1 MKIYSELCTEND
13 EKILENVIL
22 FINRVNVFIFPK
34 TSPSMSLSAK
44 DFKKVL
50 TVSGKEYEYYPVK
63 AVKDLGWGDADRLP
77 YSLQIVLENM
87 LRNFDGKTV
96 NEESIKELLSW
107 NSKNPVEKEIPF
119 KVSRILMQDFTG
131 VPAIVDLASMR
142 EYARENGKNPDLIQP
157 GVPIDLIID
166 HSVQVDEYN
175 NPKAFEVNLV
185 KEIERNEER
194 YKFLKWAGQAFNE
207 LRIFPPSAG
216 ICHQINLEY
225 LAKIIMSNKGVAYF
239 DSLVGTD
246 SHTTMINGIGVFGFG
261 VGGIEAEAAM
271 LGEPIYFITPKVVG
285 VKLSGK
291 LNDGVTATD
300 LALTLAKV
308 FREHNVVNKFVEF
321 YGEGVRNL
329 SVPDRA
335 TVSNMSPEYGST
347 VSLFPVDEQTLDYLR
362 LTGRP
367 EWLISLVEEYYKSQG
382 LFGSKEREYSEII
395 EVNLDEIKPS
405 VSGPSLPH
413 QRLDLEKIPESFRQ
427 TFVKDQPKSSGDLKE
442 GDVVIA
448 AITSCT
454 NTSNP
459 NVLIMAGLVAK
470 KAYEIGLRVNTS
482 KVKTSLAPGSR
493 VVTEY
498 LKRSGLL
505 DYLEKQ
511 GFYVVAYGCTT
522 CIGNSGPLPD
532 DFSRLINEGNLAMV
546 SVLSGNRN
554 YEGRVHNDVK
564 ANYLMSPP
572 LVVAYALAGNINKDL
587 TKEPIGYSAGKP
599 IYLKDIWP
607 NSAEVQETIK
617 KSVSKD
623 LYESIYNEKIFN
635 VNPYWNSLNSP
646 SGKYFEWDDKSTY
659 IKKAPYFDGWK
670 VGEKKEIEDII
681 NARILLV
688 LGDSVSTDHISPA
701 GAIMPDSPAGK
712 YLINHGV
719 PVTEFNTYGARR
731 GNHEVMIRGTF
742 ANRRL
747 KNLMVNVEGGYT
759 VHYPEGQM
767 MTIYDAAMK
776 YREKGVPLVII
787 AGKEYGSGSSRDWAA
802 KGPALLGIK
811 AVIAESFERI
821 HRSNLVGMGI
831 IPLQFK
837 EGQNYKSLSI
847 DYSKPIS
854 VIFKEKKPRGI
865 AYLVFYDK
873 SGSQKSIELITRID
887 SELEM
892 EYIRYGGI
900 LKYVLSK
907 MLARS

>member
-1 MKIYSELCTEND
+1 
-13 EKILENVIL
+13 
-22 FINRVNVFIFPK
+22 
-34 TSPSMSLSAK
+34 MSLSAK
-44 DFKKVL
+44 DFKRILK
-50 TVSGKEYEYYPVK
+50 VSGKEYEYYPVT
-63 AVKDLGWGDADRLP
+63 AVKDLGWGDSDRLP

-96 NEESIKELLSW
+96 TEESIKELLNW
-107 NSKNPVEKEIPF
+107 DSKNPVEKEIPF

-175 NPKAFEVNLV
+175 NPKAFEFNLV

-225 LAKIIMSNKGVAYF
+225 LAKVVMVNKGIAYF

-285 VKLSGK
+285 VKLNGK
-291 LNDGVTATD
+291 LSDGVTATD

-405 VSGPSLPH
+405 VAGPSLPH
-413 QRLDLEKIPESFRQ
+413 QRLDLEK
-427 TFVKDQPKSSGDLKE
+427 
-442 GDVVIA
+442 
-448 AITSCT
+448 
-454 NTSNP
+454 
-459 NVLIMAGLVAK
+459 
-470 KAYEIGLRVNTS
+470 VNTS

-532 DFSRLINEGNLAMV
+532 DFSKLINEGNLAMV

-554 YEGRVHNDVK
+554 YEGRIHNDVK

-572 LVVAYALAGNINKDL
+572 LVVAYAIAGNINKDL
-587 TKEPIGYSAGKP
+587 TKEPIGYSNGKP

-607 NSAEVQETIK
+607 SSTEVQEIIK
-617 KSVSKD
+617 KSISKD
-623 LYESIYNEKIFN
+623 LYTSIYNENIFN

-646 SGKYFEWDDKSTY
+646 VGKYFEWDDKSTY

-670 VGEKKEIEDII
+670 AGEKKEIEDII

-712 YLINHGV
+712 YLISQGV
-719 PVTEFNTYGARR
+719 PITEFNTYGARR

-747 KNLMVNVEGGYT
+747 KNLMVNIEGGYT
-759 VHYPEGQM
+759 VHYPEGQI
-767 MTIYDAAMK
+767 MTVYDAAMK
-776 YREKGVPLVII
+776 YKEEGVPLVVI

-837 EGQNYKSLSI
+837 EGQNYKSLNI

-854 VIFKEKKPRGI
+854 IIFKEKKPHGT
-865 AYLVFYDK
+865 AQLVFYDK
-873 SGSQKSIELITRID
+873 SGNQKHAELIIRID

-907 MLARS
+907 MLARA

>member
-1 MKIYSELCTEND
+1 MDLKKES
-13 EKILENVIL
+13 
-22 FINRVNVFIFPK
+22 
-34 TSPSMSLSAK
+34 
-44 DFKKVL
+44 FKQTLK
-50 TVSGKEYEYYPVK
+50 VSGETYEVYPVSV
-63 AVKDLGWGDADRLP
+63 VKDLGWGDPERLP
-77 YSLQIVLENM
+77 YSLQVVLENM
-87 LRNFDGKTV
+87 LRNYDGKV
-96 NEESIKELLSW
+96 VKEEDIKGLLSW
-107 NSKNPVEKEIPF
+107 NSKNPAEKEVPF
-119 KVSRILMQDFTG
+119 KVARILMQDFTG
-131 VPAIVDLASMR
+131 VPALVDLASMR
-142 EYARENGKNPDLIQP
+142 DYAKSSGKDPELIQP

-175 NPKAFEVNLV
+175 SPKAFEINLE

-194 YKFLKWAGQAFNE
+194 YRFLKWAAQAFRG

-225 LAKIIMSNKGVAYF
+225 LAKVVTQNGNVAYF

-271 LGEPIYFITPKVVG
+271 LGEPIYFLTPKVVG
-285 VKLSGK
+285 VKLNGK
-291 LNDGVTATD
+291 LQDGVTATD

-308 FREHNVVNKFVEF
+308 FREHGVVNKFVEF

-347 VSLFPVDEQTLDYLR
+347 ISIFPVDEQTLDYLR

-367 EWLISLVEEYYKSQG
+367 EGLVKLVEEYYKMQG
-382 LFGSKEREYSEII
+382 LFGAKEREYSEVI
-395 EVNLDEIKPS
+395 EVNLDEVKPS
-405 VSGPSLPH
+405 VAGPSLPH
-413 QRLDLEKIPESFRQ
+413 QRLDLESVPKSFREAYIKEQ
-427 TFVKDQPKSSGDLKE
+427 EKLYQGLKDGDI
-442 GDVVIA
+442 VIA

-459 NVLIMAGLVAK
+459 NVLIMAGLLAK
-470 KAYEIGLRVNTS
+470 KAYELGLRVDTS

-498 LKRSGLL
+498 LKRAGLL
-505 DYLEKQ
+505 EYLEKL

-532 DFSRLINEGNLAMV
+532 NFSKLVNEGNLAVV
-546 SVLSGNRN
+546 SAISGNRN
-554 YEGRVHNDVK
+554 YEGRVHVDVK

-572 LVVAYALAGNINKDL
+572 LVVAYAIAGNINKDL
-587 TKEPIGYSAGKP
+587 TKEPLGYSDGRP
-599 IYLKDIWP
+599 VYLKDVWP
-607 NSAEVQETIK
+607 KSSEVQEVIK
-617 KSVSKD
+617 KAVSRD
-623 LYESIYNEKIFN
+623 LYEAVYNEKIFS
-635 VNPYWNSLNSP
+635 VNPYWNQLKSP
-646 SGKYFEWDDKSTY
+646 SGKYFEWDEKSTY
-659 IKKAPYFDGWK
+659 IRRAPYFDGWK
-670 VGEKKEIEDII
+670 AGETKEIEDIVD
-681 NARILLV
+681 ARVLLV

-712 YLINHGV
+712 YLIERGV
-719 PVTEFNTYGARR
+719 PITEFNTYGARR

-759 VHYPEGQM
+759 IHYPDGKL
-767 MTIYDAAMK
+767 MTVYEAAMK
-776 YREKGVPLVII
+776 YKEEGVPLVVI

-802 KGPALLGIK
+802 KGPALLGIR

-837 EGQNYKSLSI
+837 EGESYKTLNI
-847 DYSKPIS
+847 DYSKPIT
-854 VIFKEKKPRGI
+854 IRFKEKKPRGT
-865 AYLVFYDK
+865 A
-873 SGSQKSIELITRID
+873 ELIYTDKEGKQRRTELIMRVD

-907 MLARS
+907 MLKSQ

>member
-1 MKIYSELCTEND
+1 
-13 EKILENVIL
+13 
-22 FINRVNVFIFPK
+22 
-34 TSPSMSLSAK
+34 MSLGPES
-44 DFKKVL
+44 FKKTL
-50 TVSGKEYEYYPVK
+50 KVSGKEYKFYAVDTVK
-63 AVKDLGWGDADRLP
+63 EIGWGDPDRLP

-87 LRNFDGKTV
+87 LRNYDNKTIK
-96 NEESIKELLSW
+96 EENIKELLNW
-107 NSKNPVEKEIPF
+107 NSKNPAETEIPF

-142 EYARENGKNPDLIQP
+142 DYAKENGKNPDLIQP
-157 GVPIDLIID
+157 GVPIDLVID

-175 NPKAFEVNLV
+175 SPKAFEINLA

-194 YKFLKWAGQAFNE
+194 YKFLKWAGQAFNA

-225 LAKIIMSNKGVAYF
+225 LAKVVMNTNEVAYF

-271 LGEPIYFITPKVVG
+271 LGEPIYFLTPKVVG

-291 LNDGVTATD
+291 LQDGVTATD

-321 YGEGVRNL
+321 FGDGVKNL

-347 VSLFPVDEQTLDYLR
+347 VSLFPVDEQTLEYLR

-367 EWLISLVEEYYKSQG
+367 DWLVKLVEAYYKAQG
-382 LFGSKEREYSEII
+382 LFGAREREYSEII
-395 EVNLDEIKPS
+395 EISLDDIKPS

-413 QRLDLEKIPESFRQ
+413 QRLDLEKVPESFRQ
-427 TFVKDQPKSSGDLKE
+427 AFLKDQPKVSGELKE
-442 GDVVIA
+442 GDIIIA

-470 KAYEIGLRVNTS
+470 KAYELGLKVNTN

-505 DYLEKQ
+505 NYLERL

-532 DFSRLINEGNLAMV
+532 DLSKLINEGNLATV

-554 YEGRVHNDVK
+554 YEGRVHNDIK

-572 LVVAYALAGNINKDL
+572 LVVAYAIAGNINKDL
-587 TKEPIGYSAGKP
+587 SKEPLGYSDGKP

-607 NSAEVQETIK
+607 SNLEVQEVIK
-617 KSVSKD
+617 KSISKD
-623 LYESIYNEKIFN
+623 LYEAVYNESIFN
-635 VNPYWNSLNSP
+635 INPYWNSLKSP
-646 SGKYFEWDDKSTY
+646 SGKYFEWDEKSTY
-659 IKKAPYFDGWK
+659 IKRAPYFDGWK
-670 VGEKKEIEDII
+670 AGETKDIEDLV

-712 YLINHGV
+712 YLISRGV
-719 PVTEFNTYGARR
+719 SITEFNTYGSRR

-759 VHYPEGQM
+759 IHYPDGQV
-767 MTIYDAAMK
+767 MTVYDAAMK
-776 YREKGVPLVII
+776 YKEEGVPLVVI

-802 KGPALLGIK
+802 KGPALLGVK

-821 HRSNLVGMGI
+821 HRSNLIGMGI

-837 EGQNYKSLSI
+837 EGENYKSLGI

-854 VIFKEKKPRGI
+854 IIFKEKKPRGT
-865 AYLVFYDK
+865 AYLIFYNK
-873 SGSQKSIELITRID
+873 FGEQKSAELTIRID

-892 EYIRYGGI
+892 EYIKYGGI

-907 MLARS
+907 MLARA

>member
-1 MKIYSELCTEND
+1 
-13 EKILENVIL
+13 
-22 FINRVNVFIFPK
+22 
-34 TSPSMSLSAK
+34 MSLGPES
-44 DFKKVL
+44 FKKTL
-50 TVSGKEYEYYPVK
+50 KVSGKEYKFYAVDTVK
-63 AVKDLGWGDADRLP
+63 EIGWGDPDRLP

-87 LRNFDGKTV
+87 LRNYDNKTIK
-96 NEESIKELLSW
+96 EENIKELLNW
-107 NSKNPVEKEIPF
+107 NSKNPAETEIPF

-142 EYARENGKNPDLIQP
+142 DYAKENGKNPDLIQP
-157 GVPIDLIID
+157 GVPIDLVID

-175 NPKAFEVNLV
+175 SPKAFEINLA

-194 YKFLKWAGQAFNE
+194 YKFLKWAGQAFNA

-225 LAKIIMSNKGVAYF
+225 LAKVVMNTNEVAYF

-271 LGEPIYFITPKVVG
+271 LGEPIYFLTPKVVG

-291 LNDGVTATD
+291 LQDGVTATD

-321 YGEGVRNL
+321 FGDGVKNL

-347 VSLFPVDEQTLDYLR
+347 VSLFPVDEQTLEYLR

-367 EWLISLVEEYYKSQG
+367 DWLVKLVEAYYKAQG
-382 LFGSKEREYSEII
+382 LFGAREREYSEII
-395 EVNLDEIKPS
+395 EISLDDIKPS

-413 QRLDLEKIPESFRQ
+413 QRLDLEKVPESFRQ
-427 TFVKDQPKSSGDLKE
+427 AFLKDQPKVSGELKE
-442 GDVVIA
+442 GDIIIA

-470 KAYEIGLRVNTS
+470 KAYELGLKVNTN

-505 DYLEKQ
+505 NYLERL

-532 DFSRLINEGNLAMV
+532 DLSKLINEGNLATV

-554 YEGRVHNDVK
+554 YEGRVHNDIK

-572 LVVAYALAGNINKDL
+572 LVVAYAIAGNINKDL
-587 TKEPIGYSAGKP
+587 SKEPLGYSDGKP

-607 NSAEVQETIK
+607 SNLEVQEVIK
-617 KSVSKD
+617 KSISKD
-623 LYESIYNEKIFN
+623 LYEAVYNDSIFN
-635 VNPYWNSLNSP
+635 INPYWNSLKSP
-646 SGKYFEWDDKSTY
+646 SGKYFEWDEKSTY
-659 IKKAPYFDGWK
+659 IKRAPYFDGWK
-670 VGEKKEIEDII
+670 AGETKDIEDLV

-712 YLINHGV
+712 YLISRGV
-719 PVTEFNTYGARR
+719 SITEFNTYGSRR

-759 VHYPEGQM
+759 IHYPDGQV
-767 MTIYDAAMK
+767 MTVYDAAMK
-776 YREKGVPLVII
+776 YKEEGVPLVVI

-802 KGPALLGIK
+802 KGPALLGVK

-821 HRSNLVGMGI
+821 HRSNLIGMGI

-837 EGQNYKSLSI
+837 EGENYKSLGI

-854 VIFKEKKPRGI
+854 IIFKEKKPRGT
-865 AYLVFYDK
+865 AYLIFYNK
-873 SGSQKSIELITRID
+873 FGEQKSAELTIRID

-892 EYIRYGGI
+892 EYIKYGGI

-907 MLARS
+907 MLARA

>member
-1 MKIYSELCTEND
+1 
-13 EKILENVIL
+13 
-22 FINRVNVFIFPK
+22 
-34 TSPSMSLSAK
+34 MSLSAK
-44 DFKKVL
+44 DFKRILK
-50 TVSGKEYEYYPVK
+50 VSGKEYEYYPVT
-63 AVKDLGWGDADRLP
+63 AVKDLGWGDSDRLP

-96 NEESIKELLSW
+96 TEESIKELLNW
-107 NSKNPVEKEIPF
+107 DSKNPVEKEIPF

-166 HSVQVDEYN
+166 HSVQVDKYN
-175 NPKAFEVNLV
+175 DHKAFEFNLV

-225 LAKIIMSNKGVAYF
+225 LAKVVMVNKGIAYF

-285 VKLSGK
+285 VKLNGK
-291 LNDGVTATD
+291 LSDGVTATD

-395 EVNLDEIKPS
+395 EINLDEIKPS
-405 VSGPSLPH
+405 VAGPSLPH
-413 QRLDLEKIPESFRQ
+413 QRLDLEKIPESFKQ
-427 TFVKDQPKSSGDLKE
+427 TFIKDQPKSSGDLKE

-470 KAYEIGLRVNTS
+470 KAYEFGLRVNTS

-532 DFSRLINEGNLAMV
+532 DFSMLINEGNLAVV

-554 YEGRVHNDVK
+554 YEGRIHNDVK

-572 LVVAYALAGNINKDL
+572 LVVAYAIAGNINKDL
-587 TKEPIGYSAGKP
+587 TKEPIGYSNGKP

-607 NSAEVQETIK
+607 SSTEVQEIIK
-617 KSVSKD
+617 KSISKD
-623 LYESIYNEKIFN
+623 LYTSIYNENIFN

-646 SGKYFEWDDKSTY
+646 VGKYFEWDDKSTY

-670 VGEKKEIEDII
+670 AGEKKEIEDII

-712 YLINHGV
+712 YLISHGV
-719 PVTEFNTYGARR
+719 PITEFNTYGARR

-747 KNLMVNVEGGYT
+747 KNLMVNIEGGYT
-759 VHYPEGQM
+759 VHYPEGQV
-767 MTIYDAAMK
+767 MTVYDAAMK
-776 YREKGVPLVII
+776 YKEEGVPLVVI

-837 EGQNYKSLSI
+837 EGQNYKSLNI

-854 VIFKEKKPRGI
+854 IIFKEKKPHGT
-865 AYLVFYDK
+865 AQLVFYDK
-873 SGSQKSIELITRID
+873 SGNQKHAELIIRID

-907 MLARS
+907 MLARA

>member
-1 MKIYSELCTEND
+1 MSYSSETFKQILRVQGMEYEIY
-13 EKILENVIL
+13 
-22 FINRVNVFIFPK
+22 P
-34 TSPSMSLSAK
+34 
-44 DFKKVL
+44 
-50 TVSGKEYEYYPVK
+50 VSG
-63 AVKDLGWGDADRLP
+63 VKDLGWGDPERLP

-87 LRNFDGKTV
+87 LRNLDGKAVTV
-96 NEESIKELLSW
+96 EDIKAVLNW
-107 NSKNPVEKEIPF
+107 NSRNPEDRDIPF

-142 EYARENGKNPDLIQP
+142 DFAKSVGKDPDLIQP

-175 NPKAFEVNLV
+175 SPKAFEINLT

-194 YKFLKWAGQAFNE
+194 YRFLKWAGQAFRN
-207 LRIFPPSAG
+207 LRIFPPSSG

-225 LAKIIMSNKGVAYF
+225 LAKVVMTDGKRAYF

-246 SHTTMINGIGVFGFG
+246 SHTTMINGIGVFGYG

-271 LGEPIYFITPKVVG
+271 LGEPVYFILPKVVG
-285 VKLSGK
+285 VKLNGK
-291 LNDGVTATD
+291 LQDGVTATD
-300 LALTLAKV
+300 LALTLAKI

-321 YGEGVRNL
+321 YGDGVRSL

-347 VSLFPVDEQTLDYLR
+347 ISIFPVDEQTLDYLR

-367 EWLISLVEEYYKSQG
+367 EWLVKLVEEYYKTQG
-382 LFGSKEREYSEII
+382 LFGAREREYSEVI

-413 QRLDLEKIPESFRQ
+413 QRLDLEKVPESFRQ
-427 TFVKDQPKSSGDLKE
+427 AYLKEQQRTSGDLKD
-442 GDVVIA
+442 GDIVIA

-459 NVLIMAGLVAK
+459 NVLVMAGLVAK
-470 KAYEIGLRVNTS
+470 KAYELGLRVDTS

-505 DYLEKQ
+505 EFLEKL

-532 DFSRLINEGNLAMV
+532 DLSRLVNEGNLAVV

-554 YEGRVHNDVK
+554 YEGRVHNDVR

-572 LVVAYALAGNINKDL
+572 LVVAYAIAGNINRDL
-587 TKEPIGYSAGKP
+587 TKEPLGYANGRP
-599 IYLKDIWP
+599 VYLKDIWP
-607 NSAEVQETIK
+607 TNEEVQMVIK
-617 KSVSKD
+617 SSISRE
-623 LYESIYNEKIFN
+623 LYEAVYNEGIFK
-635 VNPYWNSLNSP
+635 VNPYWNELKAP
-646 SGKYFEWDDKSTY
+646 SGKYFEWDEKSTY
-659 IKKAPYFDGWK
+659 IRRAPYFDGWRP
-670 VGEKKEIEDII
+670 GETKELEDIV
-681 NARILLV
+681 NARILLL

-712 YLINHGV
+712 YLLSKGV
-719 PVTEFNTYGARR
+719 SIAEFNTYGSRR

-747 KNLMVNVEGGYT
+747 KNMMVNVEGGYT
-759 VHYPEGQM
+759 VHYPDGQL
-767 MTIYDAAMK
+767 MTVYDAAMK
-776 YREKGVPLVII
+776 YKEEGVPVIVM

-802 KGPALLGIK
+802 KGPALLGVR
-811 AVIAESFERI
+811 AVVAESFERI

-831 IPLQFK
+831 VPLQFK
-837 EGQNYKSLSI
+837 EGESWRSLNI
-847 DYSKPIS
+847 DYSKPVSI
-854 VIFKEKKPRGI
+854 IFVEKRPRGKAELI
-865 AYLVFYDK
+865 FYDK
-873 SGSQKSIELITRID
+873 SGAQRRTELTIRID

-892 EYIRYGGI
+892 EYIRHGGI
-900 LKYVLSK
+900 MKYVLSK
-907 MLARS
+907 MLSRQ